1 MENWHEIEVKA
12 EENLSPKSLI
22 GEKKFPFLHLSLLII
37 TFFSTM
43 LAGAIQEGI
52 NPIVQPHLI
61 YKGLPFSLTLMFI
74 LGTHEIGHYLASKK
88 NGVSATLPYFIPAP
102 SLLGTFGAFIKMKSP
117 IPDRKALLKIGVSG
131 PIAGFI
137 IALPATII
145 GLWLSEVREPSQ
157 MKGGISLGSSLLLSF
172 LTKTILGV
180 TDDSADILLHP
191 VAFAGWIGLF
201 VTALNLLPMGQLDG
215 GHIVYS
221 LFKGGHYYLSRII
234 FISLFPLGFF
244 WEGWFFW
251 VAAVFVFGLR
261 HPQLI
266 DETAPLDMGDK
277 VLGIIALIIF
287 IITFIPI
294 PFKI

>member
-1 MENWHEIEVKA
+1 MERWSELEIET
-12 EENLSPKSLI
+12 EER
-22 GEKKFPFLHLSLLII
+22 KKFPFLHLLLLLI
-37 TFFSTM
+37 TFISTM

-61 YKGLPFSLTLMFI
+61 YKGLPFSLTLMLI
-74 LGTHEIGHYLASKK
+74 LGTHEIGHYIASKK

-131 PIAGFI
+131 PIAGFS

-215 GHIVYS
+215 GHITYS
-221 LFKGGHYYLSRII
+221 LFKSWHKYFSWLI
-234 FISLFPLGFF
+234 FISLIPLGFL

-251 VAAVFVFGLR
+251 IAAVFVFGLR

-266 DETAPLDMGDK
+266 DETTPLDKGDK
-277 VLGIIALIIF
+277 ILGVIAIIIF

>member
-1 MENWHEIEVKA
+1 MEKWSELEIVT
-12 EENLSPKSLI
+12 EER
-22 GEKKFPFLHLSLLII
+22 KKFPFLHLLLLLI
-37 TFFSTM
+37 TFISTM

-61 YKGLPFSLTLMFI
+61 YKGLPFSLTLMLI
-74 LGTHEIGHYLASKK
+74 LGTHEIGHYIASKK

-157 MKGGISLGSSLLLSF
+157 IKEGISLGSSLLLSF
-172 LTKTILGV
+172 LTKGILGV
-180 TDDSADILLHP
+180 TDDTADILLHP

-215 GHIVYS
+215 GHITYS
-221 LFKGGHYYLSRII
+221 LFKKWHKYLSWLI
-234 FISLFPLGFF
+234 FISLIPLGFL
-244 WEGWFFW
+244 WEGWLLW

-266 DETAPLDMGDK
+266 DETTPLDKGDK
-277 VLGIIALIIF
+277 ILGVIAIIIF
-287 IITFIPI
+287 IITFIPV

>member
-1 MENWHEIEVKA
+1 MERWSELEIET
-12 EENLSPKSLI
+12 EER
-22 GEKKFPFLHLSLLII
+22 KKFPFLHLLLLLI
-37 TFFSTM
+37 TFISTM

-52 NPIVQPHLI
+52 NPIAQPHLI
-61 YKGLPFSLTLMFI
+61 YKGLPFSLTLMLI

-266 DETAPLDMGDK
+266 DETTPLDMGDK

-287 IITFIPI
+287 IITFIPV